1 MEILEKHITIA
12 YYGSSKK
19 YFEFD
24 KFNGLEI
31 QIRILYSV
39 IATSSDGINISFYV
53 VEILDEEIKHLQ
65 KTLLNKELNHITMSC
80 KCCKPALS
88 GEIHK
93 LIYINKQNEITISM
107 NGSEKIFN
115 ITYDNTQNG
124 ELTGVFGESS

>member
-1 MEILEKHITIA
+1 
-12 YYGSSKK
+12 
-19 YFEFD
+19 
-24 KFNGLEI
+24 
-31 QIRILYSV
+31 
-39 IATSSDGINISFYV
+39 
-53 VEILDEEIKHLQ
+53 
-65 KTLLNKELNHITMSC
+65 MSC